1 MKSLII
7 LTGSEARHDYF
18 RIKIS
23 LDKRFKVIKTFCEG
37 LENSL
42 KKRIKDNPNAD
53 FLEIKHVQAREQAEL
68 DFFKDYIELATDKSN
83 PSFIKKGDINKKEI
97 VNEIKKI
104 DPDLIVCYGSSL
116 IEEDLIN
123 HFKGRFLNIHLGIS
137 PFYRGSGTNIWPMI
151 NKELDFIGA
160 TFMHIDEGIDTGSVI
175 KQIRAKIFLGDGP
188 HSIGTRLIK
197 DMTEECAEIICS
209 FETIKS
215 TTFSN
220 KDGKLYKR
228 NDFNQQACKD
238 LYEAFKTDM
247 IEDYLIK
254 NNKK

>member
-7 LTGSEARHDYF
+7 LTGSEMRHDYF

-42 KKRIKDNPNAD
+42 KKRVNSNPDAD
-53 FLEIKHVQAREQAEL
+53 QLEIKHVEAREQTEA

-83 PSFIKKGDINKKEI
+83 SSFIKKGDINSKEI

-104 DPDLIVCYGSSL
+104 NPDLIVCYGSSL

-160 TFMHIDEGIDTGSVI
+160 TFMHIDEGIDTGSII

-197 DMTEECAEIICS
+197 DMTKECAEIICS
-209 FETIKS
+209 FGKIKTEYS
-215 TTFSN
+215 SN
-220 KDGKLYKR
+220 KEGKLYKR
-228 NDFNQQACKD
+228 KDFNHKACKD
-238 LYEAFKTDM
+238 LYESFKTDM
-247 IEDYLIK
+247 IEDYLT
-254 NNKK
+254 KKVK

>member
-1 MKSLII
+1 M
-7 LTGSEARHDYF
+7 
-18 RIKIS
+18 
-23 LDKRFKVIKTFCEG
+23 
-37 LENSL
+37 
-42 KKRIKDNPNAD
+42 
-53 FLEIKHVQAREQAEL
+53 
-68 DFFKDYIELATDKSN
+68 
-83 PSFIKKGDINKKEI
+83 
-97 VNEIKKI
+97 
-104 DPDLIVCYGSSL
+104 GSSL

-137 PFYRGSGTNIWPMI
+137 PFYRGSETNIWPMI

-254 NNKK
+254 NNKNNVISYVSLRSESK